1 MFTPELGHF
10 NNLLILEENDLGLIL
25 DGGDNFGN
33 ILLPKRYIPDSH
45 KVGKRIK
52 IFLYLDSDDR
62 PIATTESPKAVAGE
76 FAYLKVIDS
85 TRAGSFLDWGLPK
98 DLMLPFGE
106 QPKRSRVGDF
116 VVVYIYLDEVS
127 GRLVASAKLKK
138 FLSEKP
144 PSNYGPGMEVDI
156 MAVEKTDIGVRSIV
170 NDKYWGF
177 LKGEII
183 DNSFEFGKKTKGYI
197 SRITEENFL
206 DLSLQPPGYKKVS
219 GAAEK
224 LLNCLSLSE
233 GGFLPIHDKSSPEDV
248 RKITGMSKKVFKQ
261 AVGKLYKEKKIN
273 IQDGGIS
280 LV

>member
-10 NNLLILEENDLGLIL
+10 NNLLILEEKDLGLIL

-33 ILLPKRYIPDSH
+33 ILLPKRYIPDCH
-45 KVGKRIK
+45 KVGERIR

-156 MAVEKTDIGVRSIV
+156 MAVEKTDIGIRSIV

-183 DNSFEFGKKTKGYI
+183 ENSFEFGKKTKGYI

-224 LLNCLSLSE
+224 LLNFLSLSE

-280 LV
+280 LL

>member
-45 KVGKRIK
+45 KVGERIK

-156 MAVEKTDIGVRSIV
+156 MAVEKTDIGFRSIV

-177 LKGEII
+177 LKEEII
-183 DNSFEFGKKTKGYI
+183 DNSFEFGKKTMGYI

-219 GAAEK
+219 AAAEK
-224 LLNCLSLSE
+224 LLNFLSLSE

-273 IQDGGIS
+273 IQNGGIS
-280 LV
+280 LI

>member
-156 MAVEKTDIGVRSIV
+156 MAVEKTDIGFRSIV

-183 DNSFEFGKKTKGYI
+183 ENSFEFGKKTKGYI

-219 GAAEK
+219 AAAEK
-224 LLNCLSLSE
+224 LLNFLSLSE

-280 LV
+280 LI

>member
-1 MFTPELGHF
+1 MFTPQIGHF
-10 NNLLILEENDLGLIL
+10 NDLLILRDSEVGLIL
-25 DGGDNFGN
+25 DGGEDLGN
-33 ILLPKRYIPDSH
+33 ILLPKRYIPETYEI
-45 KVGKRIK
+45 GERIK

-62 PIATTESPKAVAGE
+62 PIATTESPKAIAGE

-106 QPKRSRVGDF
+106 QPKRSRVGDY
-116 VVVYIYLDEVS
+116 VVVYIYLDEIS
-127 GRLVASAKLKK
+127 NRLVASAKLKK
-138 FLSEKP
+138 FISEKA
-144 PSNYGPGMEVDI
+144 PSNYKAGMEVDI
-156 MAVEKTDIGVRSIV
+156 MAVEKTDIGIRSIV
-170 NDKYWGF
+170 NDKFWGF

-183 DNSFEFGKKTKGYI
+183 EKTFEFGKKTKGYV

-206 DLSLQPPGYKKVS
+206 DLSLQPSGYKKVS

-224 LLNCLSLSE
+224 LLNCLSLSD

-273 IQDGGIS
+273 IQDKGIS
-280 LV
+280 LL

>member
-127 GRLVASAKLKK
+127 GRLVASAKLNK

-224 LLNCLSLSE
+224 LLNFLSLSE

-280 LV
+280 LI